1 MASCLSNLV
10 LSPLRPHGQTRR
22 IGVHT
27 QGNCFMLD
35 RQQKGTGGHCD
46 GLRSVKGARD
56 AKWGTLKKKVDIRD
70 RMCGQ
75 RQKLTEVSKIFR
87 C

>member
-1 MASCLSNLV
+1 
-10 LSPLRPHGQTRR
+10 
-22 IGVHT
+22 
-27 QGNCFMLD
+27 MLD

-56 AKWGTLKKKVDIRD
+56 AKWGTLKKKVDVRG